1 MHKKKKI
8 LYKFVILIQLR
19 SLTLKAHCFVVVSF
33 LFALFCYLFCFLLC
47 YHTLHLCVGFMG
59 DPNGQLNCLA
69 KSIEFD
75 TVPITRN
82 LPGLCMA
89 VLSLLRTASGRIAP
103 HHT

>member
-1 MHKKKKI
+1 
-8 LYKFVILIQLR
+8 
-19 SLTLKAHCFVVVSF
+19 
-33 LFALFCYLFCFLLC
+33 
-47 YHTLHLCVGFMG
+47 MG